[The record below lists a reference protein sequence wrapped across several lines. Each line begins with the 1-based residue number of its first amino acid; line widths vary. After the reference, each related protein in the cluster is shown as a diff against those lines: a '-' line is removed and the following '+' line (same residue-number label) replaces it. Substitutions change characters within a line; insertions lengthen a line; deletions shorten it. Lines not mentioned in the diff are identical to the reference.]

1 VFDIGHAM
9 LKTCDIPSERL
20 REIYG
25 YWRSRGAG
33 GRLPA
38 RARINP
44 LDIPKLLPFV
54 FLVDVERD
62 PQRFRF
68 RLVGT
73 QICTWAGRDT
83 TGFYT
88 DEERYGE
95 RGPDISR
102 EYGEVVTRRQPM
114 YREQKARRPERDYM
128 YYQKLVLP
136 LSSDG
141 EHVDMLFCA
150 TDALAPSAALRAGDY
165 RVIWGDLAG

>member
-1 VFDIGHAM
+1 MFETGI
-9 LKTCDIPSERL
+9 ISSERL

-25 YWRSRGAG
+25 YWRSKIAD

-38 RARINP
+38 RAAINP

-68 RLVGT
+68 RLIGT
-73 QICTWAGRDT
+73 QICAWAGRDT
-83 TGFYT
+83 TGMYT

-95 RGPDISR
+95 RGPSITR
-102 EYGEVVTRRQPM
+102 EYGEVVARRQPI
-114 YREQKARRPERDYM
+114 YREQKARIPERDFM
-128 YYQKLVLP
+128 FYQKLILP
-136 LSSDG
+136 LSCDG

-150 TDALAPSAALRAGDY
+150 TDAIAPTAALRAGEY
-165 RVIWGDLAG
+165 RAIWGDIA